1 MFTTLRDKNTEL
13 RGLVIYEKGELMLK
27 VSAEPYQLTDK
38 RLMYSVSKSF
48 VSTACG
54 IAWDRGLL
62 HPEDRVLSWLPEYAP
77 LCVDDERWQRMTL
90 WNLLTMTSGHEV
102 ERPTHAMFSSN
113 DSVATF
119 FSTPLA
125 YEPGEHYAYNTGA
138 TCLTTEIVR
147 RAMNMSVPE
156 VLARYVFPVLG
167 IDDFHWDIC
176 RDGHCQGGTGLHI
189 SCEDVAK
196 LGLLYL
202 GKGVYNGQRVL
213 SEEWVEMATS
223 KQTES
228 KGGTPD

>member
-1 MFTTLRDKNTEL
+1 
-13 RGLVIYEKGELMLK
+13 
-27 VSAEPYQLTDK
+27 
-38 RLMYSVSKSF
+38 
-48 VSTACG
+48 
-54 IAWDRGLL
+54 
-62 HPEDRVLSWLPEYAP
+62 
-77 LCVDDERWQRMTL
+77 
-90 WNLLTMTSGHEV
+90 
-102 ERPTHAMFSSN
+102 
-113 DSVATF
+113 
-119 FSTPLA
+119 
-125 YEPGEHYAYNTGA
+125 
-138 TCLTTEIVR
+138 
-147 RAMNMSVPE
+147 MNMSVPE

-228 KGGTPD
+228 KGGTPDWQAGYGFQFWRNAQEGFRADGAFGQLCLVLPEREIVISVITETEETKDEFDAIR